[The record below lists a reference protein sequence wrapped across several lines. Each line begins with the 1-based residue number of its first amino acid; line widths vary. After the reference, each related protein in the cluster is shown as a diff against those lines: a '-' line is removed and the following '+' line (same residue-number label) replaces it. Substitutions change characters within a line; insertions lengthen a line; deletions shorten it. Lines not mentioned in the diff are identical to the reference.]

1 MKLKSPKINVLAD
14 SLIERSLS
22 MLDEIQS
29 KTVQKDKVGER

>member
-1 MKLKSPKINVLAD
+1 MELKSPKTNALAD

>member
-1 MKLKSPKINVLAD
+1 MELKSPQTNALAD

-22 MLDEIQS
+22 MLDEIPS